1 MVVVTLE
8 EITIPGVV
16 METVHF
22 EWGIVVSG
30 FSVVFV
36 PVYCVVVGVVSIC
49 GVVDVGVPIYGVVVV
64 PDTLEQGTM
73 EASNTFLHVFP
84 SSYVPS
90 GQPHPSTIG
99 PLQHLSSEAQIGFGC
114 AQVCGTCVSA

>member
-36 PVYCVVVGVVSIC
+36 PVCGVVVVVGV
-49 GVVDVGVPIYGVVVV
+49 GKVGSVQGPSVVV
-64 PDTLEQGTM
+64 P
-73 EASNTFLHVFP
+73 V
-84 SSYVPS
+84 
-90 GQPHPSTIG
+90 
-99 PLQHLSSEAQIGFGC
+99 
-114 AQVCGTCVSA
+114 

>member
-8 EITIPGVV
+8 EIRIPGVV

-36 PVYCVVVGVVSIC
+36 PVC
-49 GVVDVGVPIYGVVVV
+49 GVVVAVGVGKVRSVQGPSVVV
-64 PDTLEQGTM
+64 P
-73 EASNTFLHVFP
+73 A
-84 SSYVPS
+84 
-90 GQPHPSTIG
+90 
-99 PLQHLSSEAQIGFGC
+99 
-114 AQVCGTCVSA
+114 